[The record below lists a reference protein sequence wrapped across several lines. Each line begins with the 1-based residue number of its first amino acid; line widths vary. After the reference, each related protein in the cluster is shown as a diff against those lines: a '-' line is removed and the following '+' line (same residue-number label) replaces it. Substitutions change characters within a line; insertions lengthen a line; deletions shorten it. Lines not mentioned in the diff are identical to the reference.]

1 MALATSPST
10 HAPTTQRTPE
20 ELDLDRLSAFVGKA
34 VGDFGALVNGA
45 LVVIG
50 DRLGLYRA
58 MVDGQP
64 VTPVEL
70 AQRTGTDVRYVEE
83 WLNAQAAGG
92 YVTHDAEGRYRL
104 PREHGVALTDET
116 SPAFVV
122 GGFQL
127 GLASV
132 RSSDTLTEAF
142 RTGSGIGWGAH
153 DADLYPGCERL
164 FGPSYRAFLAS
175 TWIPALDGVHD
186 RLVAG
191 ARVADIG
198 CGYGTSTIVMA
209 QAYPRST
216 FTGFD
221 PHPGSVAA
229 ARRAGEEAGLGVRV
243 RFEVAAGHEVPG
255 TYDLVTVCDA
265 LHDMGDPV
273 GAARH
278 LRSALATDGTLMVVE
293 PLAGDAVDDN
303 LHPVGAA
310 YYAFSTFLCT
320 AGSRSQPVGLALGA
334 QAGERRLREV
344 LTAAGFGHVR
354 RVADS
359 ALNMVLEARPD
370 RAA

>member
-70 AQRTGTDVRYVEE
+70 AQRTGTDVPNVEE
-83 WLNAQAAGG
+83 WLNAQVGG
-92 YVTHDAEGRYRL
+92 RIRHPRRRGPYRL
-104 PREHGVALTDET
+104 PRRTGVALTDET
-116 SPAFVV
+116 SSAFVD
-122 GGFQL
+122 GGFHS
-127 GLASV
+127 GSR
-132 RSSDTLTEAF
+132 RSIAITC
-142 RTGSGIGWGAH
+142 RGVPTGSDRWAPRTRP
-153 DADLYPGCERL
+153 LPRL
-164 FGPSYRAFLAS
+164 RATVRALVSGVPRS
-175 TWIPALDGVHD
+175 TRIPALDGVQ
-186 RLVAG
+186 
-191 ARVADIG
+191 IG
-198 CGYGTSTIVMA
+198 SWPGRGGRHRSAMSRPRSWKA